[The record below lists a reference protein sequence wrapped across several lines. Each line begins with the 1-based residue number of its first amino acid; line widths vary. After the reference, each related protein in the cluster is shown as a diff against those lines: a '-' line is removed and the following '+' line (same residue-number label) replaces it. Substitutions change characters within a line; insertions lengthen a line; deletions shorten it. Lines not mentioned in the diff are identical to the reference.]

1 VRRRGGSSRY
11 GKFSITGKSHLARE
25 VAAHIIGCEP
35 DGLKESGQFG
45 FVQFHPSYDY
55 TDFVE
60 GLRPYDEGQGGVG
73 FKLEKGSFM
82 YFVGRAREA
91 QEPKETS
98 SAGVSFDDVWDNLV
112 EDVAVAESE
121 GKDYTIDTV
130 RGKPLY
136 LRTAGRE
143 GDVLCRGGQAPY
155 FNKEQCRNCVESIAL
170 EQKSHQFLSRYRKS
184 AGQLIEHPRPAS
196 ARG

>member
-1 VRRRGGSSRY
+1 MRRRGGSSRY

-82 YFVGRAREA
+82 GFVLRQETREPYRRA
-91 QEPKETS
+91 
-98 SAGVSFDDVWDNLV
+98 SAVFERPV
-112 EDVAVAESE
+112 
-121 GKDYTIDTV
+121 
-130 RGKPLY
+130 
-136 LRTAGRE
+136 
-143 GDVLCRGGQAPY
+143 DVLRRSSRHRPLRRWRSSLAWSWISHVACKQRPGVRP
-155 FNKEQCRNCVESIAL
+155 L
-170 EQKSHQFLSRYRKS
+170 ENSWS
-184 AGQLIEHPRPAS
+184 
-196 ARG
+196 